1 MQNVSFELK
10 KCKSF
15 ELTIALLDLAAR
27 LSRVLS
33 DRVKTPDSK
42 LKKNY
47 LPWVGQGGADID
59 PSSHPAACF
68 KRGRA
73 SAGCFLSKK
82 TRAAAACSPARAE
95 RLGVRRGQP
104 SSWGRTRR
112 RGRACGVRFCDQ
124 EPRRALVLPS
134 GARGTVSFEA
144 VPIFFGDGEARGES
158 LG

>member
-15 ELTIALLDLAAR
+15 ELTIALLELAAR
-27 LSRVLS
+27 LSPVLS
-33 DRVKTPDSK
+33 DESTQNSRLR

-95 RLGVRRGQP
+95 RLALRRCQSFSGM
-104 SSWGRTRR
+104 
-112 RGRACGVRFCDQ
+112 A
-124 EPRRALVLPS
+124 RRAARAWASSTVLS
-134 GARGTVSFEA
+134 SLRLIVWVVCVVSSIGGNYSDLAA
-144 VPIFFGDGEARGES
+144 VS
-158 LG
+158 KYNQ

>member
-47 LPWVGQGGADID
+47 LPWVGHGGADID

-82 TRAAAACSPARAE
+82 TKAAAACSPARAE
-95 RLGVRRGQP
+95 RLALRRCQSFSGM
-104 SSWGRTRR
+104 
-112 RGRACGVRFCDQ
+112 A
-124 EPRRALVLPS
+124 RRAARAWASSTVLS
-134 GARGTVSFEA
+134 WLRLTVWVVCVVSSIGGSYSDLAA
-144 VPIFFGDGEARGES
+144 VSKFNK
-158 LG
+158 